1 MLSLTGTFTATA
13 LAPLPI
19 ALAIKDD
26 PSQSASLWAISAQ
39 QRVDAMWAGKRTLSQ
54 LTEWSR
60 RRPARAAAPRPRAR
74 VDRDADARMERSRQR
89 PAHNVVH
96 LAQRRKCDR
105 AAA

>member
-1 MLSLTGTFTATA
+1 MLSLTGTTTATA

-19 ALAIKDD
+19 ALAIKED
-26 PSQSASLWAISAQ
+26 PSQSASLWAISAH

-60 RRPARAAAPRPRAR
+60 RRPHELPLLGRELAWIVMRTPGWNEADNDPR
-74 VDRDADARMERSRQR
+74 
-89 PAHNVVH
+89 HNVVH
-96 LAQRRKCDR
+96 LAQRSKCDR